1 MPAIIG
7 LGWAPNNWWPEDWW
21 PENWFPDNAETL
33 DFDWIP
39 TWVIPLVPDVGVLV
53 SPDDRYVKDYYQMH
67 SNVEKMFDIVFE
79 GVTDTIRNRI
89 NRHYS
94 RVTGPYL
101 PFTWTTVPSY
111 INEGTTMTVR
121 YVDRSYK
128 EQVQAKHWE
137 IEMTF
142 EKDI

>member
-1 MPAIIG
+1 MATTIG
-7 LGWAPNNWWPEDWW
+7 
-21 PENWFPDNAETL
+21 WFPDNYFPQSYWSATYWPNNAPPL
-33 DFDWIP
+33 DFLWTP
-39 TWVIPLVPDVGVLV
+39 TWVIPLVPDVGVSE
-53 SPDDRYVKDYYQMH
+53 SPDDRYIKDYYQIH
-67 SNVEKMFDIVFE
+67 SNVEKMFDLVFE

-89 NRHYS
+89 SKHYS

-101 PFTWTTVPSY
+101 PFIWTTVPSY

-128 EQVQAKHWE
+128 EDVKSRYWT